1 MNRAFVVPDI
11 PAKDSTNDIDS
22 FRVPRSE
29 PISVPNMN
37 LRSTP
42 REKICTD
49 EGVSCGSALQCL
61 PGVEAVGYPNKRK

>member
-1 MNRAFVVPDI
+1 MKMNRAFVVPGI
-11 PAKDSTNDIDS
+11 PAKDATNDIDS

-42 REKICTD
+42 LEKICTD
-49 EGVSCGSALQCL
+49 EEFRADRHYNAFL
-61 PGVEAVGYPNKRK
+61 P